1 MSAAADTV
9 PELAPKIRSF
19 ERKKVI
25 MTLKI
30 TRLVAIGALIAT
42 LAAGEA
48 LAQPTLNPQGAGPEM
63 DHSRMGGQGQPQ
75 RPGGPAP
82 TLNPQGGSAGPDMD
96 HSRMGGGNMGGP
108 SGGRI
113 TGNSGTGPDVQHAP
127 AAPAPAPA
135 PAQRR

>member
-1 MSAAADTV
+1 MA
-9 PELAPKIRSF
+9 
-19 ERKKVI
+19 
-25 MTLKI
+25 LKI
-30 TRLVAIGALIAT
+30 ARLTAIGALVAT
-42 LAAGEA
+42 LAAGTA

-75 RPGGPAP
+75 RPGAPAP
-82 TLNPQGGSAGPDMD
+82 TLNPQGAGPEMD

-113 TGNSGTGPDVQHAP
+113 TGNSGTGPNVQHGPAP
-127 AAPAPAPA
+127 TPAPTPAPA